1 MLLILTDEDVR
12 GAIIDGL
19 RLHHPDVDVI
29 RAVDVGMGGSHD
41 DELLA
46 WAAEHG
52 RVLVTQDV
60 TTMTDA
66 ANQRVSRGVE
76 MKGLIVAPDT
86 VPVAKAI
93 SDLAFIA
100 EVSYE
105 TEFENATL
113 WLPL

>member
-1 MLLILTDEDVR
+1 MLLLLTDEDVR

-19 RLHHPDVDVI
+19 RLHHPEVDVI
-29 RAVDVGMGGSHD
+29 RAVDVGMGGSPD

-66 ANQRVSRGVE
+66 ASRRVAGCLE
-76 MKGLIVAPDT
+76 MKGLIVAPDS
-86 VPVAKAI
+86 VHIAKAI

-100 EVSYE
+100 DVSNE